1 MCLFKSNLMSFVA
14 PCNFSKKLFLMTAK
28 QAYLTRY
35 RNSISLFNV
44 KHDDLNILSSLQ
56 LQLNGIIYNPGHNIL
71 RHFDF

>member
-1 MCLFKSNLMSFVA
+1 MCLFKSSLMSFVA

-44 KHDDLNILSSLQ
+44 KHDDFKHSFFPSITIEWNNLQ
-56 LQLNGIIYNPGHNIL
+56 SWSKY
-71 RHFDF
+71 FETF